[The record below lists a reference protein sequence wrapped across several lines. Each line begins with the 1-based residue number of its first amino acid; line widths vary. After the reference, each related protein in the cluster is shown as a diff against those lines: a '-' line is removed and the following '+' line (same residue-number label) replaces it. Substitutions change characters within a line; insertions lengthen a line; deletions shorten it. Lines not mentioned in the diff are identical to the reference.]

1 MSRSIKT
8 FLNQAEKCMGIL
20 NVVLEN
26 AAFCFHS
33 ALLLL
38 ENNTRK
44 GRQWK
49 KARLLLQ
56 KERVQ

>member
-1 MSRSIKT
+1 MSRSVEI
-8 FLNQAEKCMGIL
+8 FLNQAETCMATL

-33 ALLLL
+33 ALLLR
-38 ENNTRK
+38 NNMRK

-49 KARLLLQ
+49 KARFVLR
-56 KERVQ
+56 KEHVK